1 MKVDSLKVVRS
12 GRVVL
17 DGLNAQAMPGQITG
31 VLGPNAAGKTTL
43 LRTMVGLLKPDA
55 GTVRIDGDD
64 VFGLR
69 AMQRA
74 RRIALVPQRFRSDVP
89 FAVHE
94 VVAMGA
100 RQRGGLEA
108 SDAVRAAIEAC
119 QLTPQMNRPFTNLS
133 VGQQQRVV
141 IARALA
147 QISSPGVLVLD
158 EPLAALDLK
167 YAATIL
173 DLLRERAAAG
183 DTVIMSLHDL
193 GLASAICDQAWLLD
207 QGRLVAAGSPADV
220 LNEAQLESVYGARFE
235 RLQRPDGRDW
245 IIPTT
250 T

>member
-17 DGLNAQAMPGQITG
+17 DGIDAEALSGQITG

-43 LRTMVGLLKPDA
+43 LRTMVGLIKPEA
-55 GTVRIDGDD
+55 GSVQLDGED
-64 VFGLR
+64 VGRLR

-89 FAVHE
+89 FAVKD

-100 RQRGGLEA
+100 RQRAGLEA
-108 SDAVRAAIEAC
+108 ADAVGHAIEAC
-119 QLTPQMNRPFTNLS
+119 QLSDQVNRPFANLS

-147 QISSPGVLVLD
+147 QIPSPGVLILD

-173 DLLRERAAAG
+173 DLLRQRAAAG
-183 DTVIMSLHDL
+183 DRVIMSLHDL
-193 GLASAICDQAWLLD
+193 GLASSICDQAWLLD
-207 QGRLVAAGSPADV
+207 QGRLVAAGPPSDV
-220 LNEAQLESVYGARFE
+220 LDERRLESVYGARFE
-235 RLQRPDGRDW
+235 RLQREDGRDW
-245 IIPTT
+245 IIPRTT
-250 T
+250 